1 MNLNSLIIG
10 DVGKTYT
17 ALTIS
22 YIKIMI
28 LFVILLVVM
37 LIWSHK
43 HKGWHDTFKAPIR
56 VVVIIMVLLSTIHG
70 LVLYNHKD
78 KDDYR
83 LQIIDTQ
90 TKEVLSSKSIT
101 KEDGAF
107 IKGLKLKY
115 TKGEPIS
122 NDENKKLKLII
133 KDMKI
138 E

>member
-1 MNLNSLIIG
+1 MDLNSLIIKNIG
-10 DVGKTYT
+10 EKS
-17 ALTIS
+17 LEFNPS
-22 YIKIMI
+22 YIK
-28 LFVILLVVM
+28 VILLGIM
-37 LIWSHK
+37 LIVMILTLK
-43 HKGWHDTFKAPIR
+43 NRNRAPYIKY
-56 VVVIIMVLLSTIHG
+56 VVSLMVIASVLQGI
-70 LVLYNHKD
+70 VLYNHKD

-107 IKGLKLKY
+107 IKGLKLKH

-122 NDENKKLKLII
+122 NNENRKLKLII
-133 KDMKI
+133 KDMKV